1 MRLLLVPQ
9 AARWWAPPIH
19 AEALSR
25 SRAGTYAGVMMELR
39 LYRIAIC
46 AWAYLVLASAAWAG
60 GVDSAADPAPPEPGA
75 PVQAETLG
83 PSDSADGAEPCDCGA
98 RSPGE
103 LAETQR
109 LMQEWQA
116 KQAP

>member
-1 MRLLLVPQ
+1 M
-9 AARWWAPPIH
+9 I
-19 AEALSR
+19 
-25 SRAGTYAGVMMELR
+25 ELR

-46 AWAYLVLASAAWAG
+46 ALACLVVASGARAG
-60 GVDSAADPAPPEPGA
+60 GEDSAADPAPPEPGA
-75 PVQAETLG
+75 PVEAETVG
-83 PSDSADGAEPCDCGA
+83 PSDSADATETCDCGA